1 MKKLLFPI
9 AILLTALLCLTSRK
23 NPGDNRQ
30 TINPVLGDISFVSK
44 FGFFPDANTD
54 EILRIKTHLEYV
66 ETYLRNKDVTN
77 LSPERIQNRKHLLD
91 LLHQYRT
98 AGIFPRNYDY
108 ADQRKPCFIDKEGR
122 ICAVGYL
129 VEQTAGREAA
139 EQINHKYKYE
149 EVLTMNDKNV
159 DDWIAGSGLTK
170 KECAMIQPAYG
181 GWPGGGDGN
190 HISAGYGISSS
201 VLGGTNIAIS
211 IINGIKVSKD
221 SKNKTI
227 AIVGLATGATQVM
240 IGALGMPPK
249 IIQDANTN
257 KSKRALAGINIGIG
271 AGTMILSTWN
281 LLKNKKHKENRT
293 SWNVYSFPV
302 RNNNSGL
309 AVSFSKRF

>member
-1 MKKLLFPI
+1 MKKLLFPL
-9 AILLTALLCLTSRK
+9 ALLFVAFLCLTFRK
-23 NPGDNRQ
+23 NSGDNRQ

-44 FGFFPDANTD
+44 FDFFPDANTD
-54 EILRIKTHLEYV
+54 ETLRIKTHLEYV
-66 ETYLRNKDVTN
+66 ETYLRNKDVSN
-77 LSPERIQNRKHLLD
+77 LSDEQIENRKHLLD
-91 LLHQYRT
+91 LLHQYRKT
-98 AGIFPRNYDY
+98 GIFPRNYDY
-108 ADQRKPCFIDKEGR
+108 SGQRKPCFIDKDGS

-149 EVLTMNDKNV
+149 EVLAMNDKIV
-159 DDWIAGSGLTK
+159 DDWIAGSGLSK
-170 KECAMIQPAYG
+170 EECAMIQPTYG
-181 GWPGGGDGN
+181 GSDGN
-190 HISAGYGISSS
+190 YISAGYGISSS

-281 LLKNKKHKENRT
+281 LLKNKKHQENRT

-302 RNNNSGL
+302 RNNNKGIAL
-309 AVSFSKRF
+309 SFTRRF